1 MEMQYSYVST
11 QLEEGKKQFSQVQ
24 AAVNETK
31 ETLKAIE
38 QLSTAGKESNMV
50 SLGSGAFV
58 KTGSLDSQTVLI
70 GIGAG
75 VIAAK
80 TPQEATAML
89 KERVEKLAEVLSN
102 IDKSLMKLQNS
113 RDALAA
119 AFEQLQRG

>member
-38 QLSTAGKESNMV
+38 QLSTAGKEDNMV

-58 KTGSLDSQTVLI
+58 KTGSLDSQTVLL

-80 TPQEATAML
+80 KPSEATAML
-89 KERVEKLAEVLSN
+89 KERVEKLTEVLGN